1 MYIYYGMLII
11 ATFLFASQFLFQQQ
25 FQRRC
30 GTAWS
35 ATVTFQIYMNA
46 AAALIMLL
54 INGFRLECTPF
65 SFFMALVSGIC
76 GIIYTYASMKA
87 FAIVNL
93 AVYSMFAMLGGML
106 LPALYG
112 ILFENEGFTTFKALC
127 IGLISLALVINIIG
141 EKEILKGWPYY
152 LLVFFLN
159 GMSGVIAAIH
169 QSNADINVDS
179 GSFSVLTR
187 LIPFVLCL
195 LIQLLTEKK
204 IVFLQKN
211 AVPYTI
217 GYAAFCGIGN
227 LLLLIALKYLPA
239 SVQYPIVT
247 GGTMVF
253 STLISGIRKEKLS
266 LRNLIATG
274 VALVST
280 VVIAL

>member
-1 MYIYYGMLII
+1 MGCE
-11 ATFLFASQFLFQQQ
+11 TTQK
-25 FQRRC
+25 
-30 GTAWS
+30 
-35 ATVTFQIYMNA
+35 
-46 AAALIMLL
+46 
-54 INGFRLECTPF
+54 
-65 SFFMALVSGIC
+65 C
-76 GIIYTYASMKA
+76 GIKASLLGKC
-87 FAIVNL
+87 FQLFLCQPSNL
-93 AVYSMFAMLGGML
+93 AVLHPICGAAQVQHGGAVGGDDGGH
-106 LPALYG
+106 PTA
-112 ILFENEGFTTFKALC
+112 
-127 IGLISLALVINIIG
+127 
-141 EKEILKGWPYY
+141 
-152 LLVFFLN
+152 
-159 GMSGVIAAIH
+159 H
-169 QSNADINVDS
+169 QIVQNP
-179 GSFSVLTR
+179 L
-187 LIPFVLCL
+187 LCL
-195 LIQLLTEKK
+195 LIQLLAEKK